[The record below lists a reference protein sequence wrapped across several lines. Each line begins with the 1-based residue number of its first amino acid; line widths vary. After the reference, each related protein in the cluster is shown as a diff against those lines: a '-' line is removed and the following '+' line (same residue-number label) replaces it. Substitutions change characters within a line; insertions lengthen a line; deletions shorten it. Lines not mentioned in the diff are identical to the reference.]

1 MIRKHKSFSRPKKAY
16 EKSRI
21 TEENKLV
28 ERFGLKNKRE
38 IWKAKA
44 KVSYYRDRAKALARS
59 SPAEQ
64 EVLFG
69 KLRGL
74 GLPVKV
80 TADVLALQIED
91 LLNRRLPTILFKQHK
106 AQTVRQARQMVTHR
120 KVLINGAIVN
130 KPGYLVPVNE
140 ESAITVTLTFA
151 PIKKATKETKEDTA

>member
-21 TEENKLV
+21 AEENKLV

-44 KVSYYRDRAKALARS
+44 KVSYFRDRAKALAKA
-59 SPAEQ
+59 PKEEQ
-64 EVLFG
+64 EVLFS
-69 KLRGL
+69 KLCGL
-74 GLPVKV
+74 GLPVK
-80 TADVLALQIED
+80 AISDVLALQIED
-91 LLNRRLPTILFKQHK
+91 ILNRRLPTILFKQHK

-120 KVLINGAIVN
+120 KVFINGAVVN

-140 ESAITVTLTFA
+140 EQAITVTLTFA
-151 PIKKATKETKEDTA
+151 PLKKQEETA

>member
-1 MIRKHKSFSRPKKAY
+1 MIRQHKSYSRPKKAY

-44 KVSYYRDRAKALARS
+44 KVSYFRDRAKALAKAPS
-59 SPAEQ
+59 AEQ

-74 GLPVKV
+74 GLPVNV
-80 TADVLALQIED
+80 ISDVLALQVED
-91 LLNRRLPTILFKQHK
+91 ILNRRLPTILFKQHK
-106 AQTVRQARQMVTHR
+106 AQTIRQARQMVTHR
-120 KVLINGAIVN
+120 KVLINDSVVN

-140 ESAITVTLTFA
+140 EQAITVTLIF
-151 PIKKATKETKEDTA
+151 TKPSQTTEETE